1 MLIMGLMSGTSLDGI
16 DCALTS
22 ITGSPPNLTVEL
34 KAFQCRPYTDAQRR
48 RLTFVCSS
56 EQAGVADVCELNVLT
71 ANWFADAVQAT
82 LSEVGANA
90 SDIDLIASHGQT
102 IHHAVTVAGREP
114 ATLQIGD
121 PSVLAQR
128 TGITTVGN
136 FRLADVAAGGQGAPL
151 VAYVD
156 WLLYRSP
163 VEARVLVNL
172 GGIANLTYMPRN
184 ACVDDVLACD
194 TGPGNMLI
202 DRFVELMTGGK
213 AKWDQDGNI
222 ARQGA
227 VNEDWLCE
235 LLTDPFF
242 SLPPPK
248 STGREQYGQAHADGL
263 WSQAG
268 DRGLAEADRV
278 ATVTALTSRSIA
290 GAVRDLLPGTVDRVW
305 LSGGGVHNDTLAAWL
320 QADLAEIPVAPLA
333 EDRCELNAKEAV
345 AFAVLAHETLHG
357 RPGNLPRCTGAVRA
371 TILGQ
376 LAPGRNFRK
385 LLQTVDPVAT

>member
-1 MLIMGLMSGTSLDGI
+1 MLILGLMSGTSLDGV

-22 ITGSPPNLTVEL
+22 VTGSPPNLAVEL
-34 KAFQCRPYTDAQRR
+34 KAFQCRPYTDEQRR
-48 RLTFVCSS
+48 RLAFVCSS

-71 ANWFADAVQAT
+71 ANWLADAVQAT
-82 LSEVGANA
+82 LSEIGANT

-136 FRLADVAAGGQGAPL
+136 FRPADVAAGGQGAPL
-151 VAYVD
+151 VAYID

-163 VEARVLVNL
+163 VEARVLVNI

-184 ACVDDVLACD
+184 ASVDDVLACD

-202 DRFVELMTGGK
+202 DRFVELMTGGE

-235 LLTDPFF
+235 LLADPFF

-278 ATVTALTSRSIA
+278 ATVTALTSQSIA
-290 GAVRDLLPGTVDRVW
+290 GAVRELLPETVDRVW

-333 EDRCELNAKEAV
+333 EDRNELNAKEAV

-357 RPGNLPRCTGAVRA
+357 RPGNLPRCTGADSA
-371 TILGQ
+371 TVLGQ
-376 LAPGRNFRK
+376 LAPGHNFRK
-385 LLQTVDPVAT
+385 LLQIVAPAAT